1 MPTPASVKH
10 TVAYS
15 AKDIKSLKSLEFSCE
30 RDEANLFSNIES
42 MQLAELEEDGT
53 KATAVIYKEVDDFDM
68 GFLTLVEYTSE
79 ADRQSKLAIHEQ
91 QGETFLIQG
100 EAYVNNKPVKVL
112 VFREKPA
119 E

>member
-30 RDEANLFSNIES
+30 RDEANLFSNVES
-42 MQLAELEEDGT
+42 MQLAALEDGT

-79 ADRQSKLAIHEQ
+79 ADRQSKRAIHEA
-91 QGETFLIQG
+91 QGETFLING
-100 EAYVNNKPVKVL
+100 EAYVNNNPIKVM
-112 VFREKPA
+112 VFREKPG